1 LQFVPEIWDHIL
13 ERFKRRHK
21 VPGENN
27 RRQALVPEGAEY
39 FQNQNGTAPGLVIPF
54 KKQVIVLLPGPPRE
68 LMGMW
73 EQQAFPWLKQH
84 FFQST
89 EVIQK
94 QWRILGI
101 GESDVEREIEPKLR
115 EIGAIEI
122 GYCARAG
129 EVDLRVIS
137 SDKALLEKAHQIVTS
152 QFKEAIYSLG
162 TETMEEVVIRLA
174 KAKGIQISTAESCTG
189 GLISHRLTQVSGSS
203 EVFSFGWITY
213 ANEAK
218 TQELEVPPD
227 LFDLK
232 GAVSQEVVEAMAL
245 GALRQSRSQIAVSV
259 SGVAGPTG
267 GTDEKPVGTCWIGW
281 ATAQRVW
288 SEKYLLSQNR
298 ETFKIMASQHALD
311 GIRRWL
317 EI

>member
-1 LQFVPEIWDHIL
+1 
-13 ERFKRRHK
+13 
-21 VPGENN
+21 
-27 RRQALVPEGAEY
+27 
-39 FQNQNGTAPGLVIPF
+39 
-54 KKQVIVLLPGPPRE
+54 
-68 LMGMW
+68 MW